1 MHIQDKHKTKWLK
14 KVKIM
19 VKDKLGI
26 SSEKKKIQ
34 GPDFKVWI
42 KGKRRI
48 NKWYQLL
55 NVM

>member
-26 SSEKKKIQ
+26 SSEKKKSR
-34 GPDFKVWI
+34 V
-42 KGKRRI
+42 RI
-48 NKWYQLL
+48 LRCELKENIEST
-55 NVM
+55 NDINC